1 MKVYQTNI
9 NEQTDVN
16 TLDIISGSVHV
27 RTDEGRELVLC
38 EGDWLAHETPSHE
51 LHPHFVHDVAYFPM
65 TELNDVLCNWDARG
79 LITAVMNSG
88 NMFELTD
95 NWFTY
100 DAYTHAFVSLK
111 ELPTD

>member
-27 RTDEGRELVLC
+27 RTDEGEELVLC
-38 EGDWLAHETPSHE
+38 AGDWLAHETPSHE
-51 LHPHFVHDVAYFPM
+51 LHPHFVNEIAYFPM
-65 TELNDVLCNWDARG
+65 EELNDVLCNWDAKG
-79 LITAVMNSG
+79 IITAVLHTGILFDIN
-88 NMFELTD
+88 D

-100 DAYTHAFVSLK
+100 EPYTHALVSMK
-111 ELPTD
+111 ELPTE